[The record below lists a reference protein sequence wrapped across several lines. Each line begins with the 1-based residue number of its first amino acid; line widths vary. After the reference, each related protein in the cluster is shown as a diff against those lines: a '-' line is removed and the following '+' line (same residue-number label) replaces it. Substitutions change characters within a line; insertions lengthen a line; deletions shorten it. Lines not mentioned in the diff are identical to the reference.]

1 MMKQKWRTY
10 FFKKRWNEKVKT
22 TVQSY
27 FQQLFIVQPTQ
38 SNTPLLPLQALR
50 ACFPDPIFAARI
62 LVPSSDTHWGKHRK
76 AHSERNPLDR
86 LIWIELGPSVPHVFG
101 GIKTRDSSCCCHL
114 RTASERQGSLLTC
127 HALTKS
133 SEVSCCVD
141 SIFGSEVRARWRSL
155 KRKCPGRLCRL
166 WRFSKNSFDGAGL
179 MLLLRSCLACW
190 SRCLPVCEFVGSVLL
205 STGRLHPYSLQ
216 GIMWKRLCLE
226 INEV

>member
-1 MMKQKWRTY
+1 M
-10 FFKKRWNEKVKT
+10 KT

-62 LVPSSDTHWGKHRK
+62 LVPSSDTHWAPR
-76 AHSERNPLDR
+76 E
-86 LIWIELGPSVPHVFG
+86 
-101 GIKTRDSSCCCHL
+101 SSNMSCFN
-114 RTASERQGSLLTC
+114 
-127 HALTKS
+127 KS
-133 SEVSCCVD
+133 SEVTCCVD

-216 GIMWKRLCLE
+216 RNHVEE
-226 INEV
+226 IVSWNQWSLTKAN

>member
-1 MMKQKWRTY
+1 M
-10 FFKKRWNEKVKT
+10 KT

-101 GIKTRDSSCCCHL
+101 GIKTRDSSCRCHL

-127 HALTKS
+127 HALTNHPKS
-133 SEVSCCVD
+133 HAVWTQSSDLRLGLVEEVWRGNALVD
-141 SIFGSEVRARWRSL
+141 SVDSEDFPRI
-155 KRKCPGRLCRL
+155 
-166 WRFSKNSFDGAGL
+166 
-179 MLLLRSCLACW
+179 
-190 SRCLPVCEFVGSVLL
+190 L
-205 STGRLHPYSLQ
+205 STVLAWCFYLGAA
-216 GIMWKRLCLE
+216 
-226 INEV
+226 